1 MTVESLIDTSLR
13 YKWIYSY
20 TFRIECKGS
29 DKMINVKL
37 SSLHQYTFNSS
48 DKLTASWKFFQST
61 LAPDRLEDNGGL
73 EGRELGPSAGG
84 TLDKAPDDSSGF
96 SSSSECA
103 LETSLLLSEITV
115 NQSLQNKVVVDRK
128 EFPTMICIVKSRT
141 SYDLVSQSILRIKI
155 PSHRSATEKIKK
167 DIYNM

>member
-13 YKWIYSY
+13 YKWIYSH

-37 SSLHQYTFNSS
+37 SSLHQYTFNIS

-115 NQSLQNKVVVDRK
+115 IQSLQNKVVVDRK
-128 EFPTMICIVKSRT
+128 EFPTMICIVKAGPVMT
-141 SYDLVSQSILRIKI
+141 WLANQF
-155 PSHRSATEKIKK
+155 
-167 DIYNM
+167 